1 MPPAQFCFMVSWF
14 EEKAGLRMSDYQ
26 YIANLAEEL
35 GEISADTVV
44 SRTLQQG
51 ETGRAILFGFAPGQ
65 ELSEHSTPMAAT
77 IQIIS
82 GTATITLGTDQFT
95 APPGTWAWMPPR
107 LPHSIRAAT
116 EPVVMLL
123 TMIKM

>member
-1 MPPAQFCFMVSWF
+1 MTN
-14 EEKAGLRMSDYQ
+14 YQ
-26 YIANLAEEL
+26 YISNLAETL
-35 GEISADTVV
+35 GEIPVDTIV

-82 GTATITLGTDQFT
+82 GTAMITLGADQFT
-95 APPGTWAWMPPR
+95 APPGTWAWMPPK
-107 LPHSIRAAT
+107 LPHSIRATT

-123 TMIKM
+123 TMIKV